1 MNTLIVFAHPNP
13 KSFNGRLKDTAVET
27 LESMGHAVQVSDLF
41 AMNFK
46 CTADQEDFTTLAN
59 PNYFDLQFE
68 QREAMIAG
76 TFTDDIKEEQEKL
89 RWAELLIFQFPFWWF
104 SMPAPLKGYFDRVF
118 SVGFAYSGASEL
130 AGKKA
135 IICTTTGSP
144 NERWVES
151 NQAGTIEYIFHH
163 IHFGVFEF
171 CGMETLKPFAI
182 GPAKRLTEDQ
192 KQEKIEEWG
201 NILRDIESRKRLFL

>member
-1 MNTLIVFAHPNP
+1 MNTLIVFVHPNP
-13 KSFNGRLKDTAVET
+13 KSFNGRLKDKAVET
-27 LESMGHAVQVSDLF
+27 LESLGHSVQVSDLF
-41 AMNFK
+41 AMDFK
-46 CTADQEDFTTLAN
+46 CKADQGDFKHLAN

-68 QREAMIAG
+68 QREAMIAR
-76 TFTDDIKEEQEKL
+76 TFTDDILEEQEKL

-135 IICTTTGSP
+135 IICTTTGSSD
-144 NERWVES
+144 ERWVES

-171 CGMETLKPFAI
+171 CGMETLEPFVI
-182 GPAKRLTEDQ
+182 GQAKRLEEAQ
-192 KQEKIEEWG
+192 KQEKLDEWADILKNIE
-201 NILRDIESRKRLFL
+201 NRQRLF